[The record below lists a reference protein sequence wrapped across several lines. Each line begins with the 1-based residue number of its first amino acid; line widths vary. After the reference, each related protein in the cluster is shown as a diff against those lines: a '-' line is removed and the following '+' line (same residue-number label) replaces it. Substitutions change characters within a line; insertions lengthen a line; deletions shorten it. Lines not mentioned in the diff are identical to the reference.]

1 MVIATTTNALPPTS
15 MSGLTWA
22 LTLPVSMRKTPPSP
36 TWLWSEDDYQCVCQL
51 FDNAT
56 TQWGSKTL
64 PSTCLPCRPGSC
76 PSPDF
81 KICMLR
87 HRIATMAKQW
97 NTTWVRLAWSP
108 FLPLASTS
116 TTLPGSPLQMYR
128 LLIPPEKSDLLPSS
142 NFWSWD
148 QQHRHQL
155 NHDHN
160 LLQLTAHQGD
170 VLLHYRRSALA
181 VNASRFRPS

>member
-1 MVIATTTNALPPTS
+1 MVIATTNALPLTS
-15 MSGLTWA
+15 ISGLTWA
-22 LTLPVSMRKTPPSP
+22 LALPVSMRKTPPSP

-51 FDNAT
+51 LDDAT
-56 TQWGSKTL
+56 TRWGSKTL

-87 HRIATMAKQW
+87 HRIATMAKQR
-97 NTTWVRLAWSP
+97 NTTWVRLAWFP

-128 LLIPPEKSDLLPSS
+128 LLIPPEKSDSLLELGTCVLASTRRC
-142 NFWSWD
+142 NF
-148 QQHRHQL
+148 L
-155 NHDHN
+155 
-160 LLQLTAHQGD
+160 
-170 VLLHYRRSALA
+170 VLVLALFQITYVLS
-181 VNASRFRPS
+181 VNNVYNSLVVWI